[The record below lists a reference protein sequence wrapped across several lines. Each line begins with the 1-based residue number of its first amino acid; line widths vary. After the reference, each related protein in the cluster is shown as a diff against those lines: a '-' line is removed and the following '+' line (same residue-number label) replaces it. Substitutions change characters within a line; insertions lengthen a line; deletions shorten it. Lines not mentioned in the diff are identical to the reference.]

1 MSEDRGDGRV
11 ESGRRTRVS
20 IEDGDFH
27 VDGRP
32 TCEGRTFDGVDVEG
46 LLFNARMVQ
55 ALFDDDNPETVERW
69 VYPDTDEWDAERNVS
84 EFVDALPGYR
94 EYGLHAVTINLQCG
108 SPEGY
113 SEEQPWIVSAYEP
126 DGTLKAEW
134 TDRLRRV
141 LDAAEDLGMV
151 VILGLF
157 YFGADGHLGDEA
169 AVESAVDN
177 AVEWLH
183 DEGYR
188 NVVIEVNNECDINY
202 DHEILRPERVPELIE
217 RVRSHERDGYSYPVG
232 TSFSGG
238 TVPTDGV
245 VAASDVVLVHGNGV
259 DDPDRIRE
267 LVEETRDLPSYDGQP
282 VVFNEDDHFG
292 FDEADNNLRAAIE
305 CGASWGYFD
314 PGEGDYE
321 HGFQSVPVE
330 WGLSTERKR
339 AFFETVAEITG
350 VDE

>member
-1 MSEDRGDGRV
+1 MSEDEGDGRT

-32 TCEGRTFDGVDVEG
+32 TCEGRTFEGIDVEG
-46 LLFNARMVQ
+46 LLFNSRMIQ
-55 ALFDDDNPETVERW
+55 ALFDDDNPETRDRW
-69 VYPDTDEWDAERNVS
+69 AYPDTGEWDPERNVS
-84 EFVDALPGYR
+84 EFVDALSTYR
-94 EYGLHAVTINLQCG
+94 EYGLRAVTVNLQCG

-113 SEEQPWIVSAYEP
+113 SDEQPWVVSAYEP
-126 DGTLKAEW
+126 DGTLKSGW
-134 TDRLRRV
+134 TDRLQRV
-141 LDAAEDLGMV
+141 LDAADDLGMV

-157 YFGADGHLGDEA
+157 YFGQDDHLRDEA
-169 AVESAVDN
+169 AVEAAVDN

-188 NVVIEVNNECDINY
+188 NVVVEVNNECDINY
-202 DHEILRPERVPELIE
+202 DHDILGTERVPELIE

-232 TSFSGG
+232 TSVSGG
-238 TVPTDGV
+238 TVPTDDV

-259 DDPDRIRE
+259 DNPDRIRE
-267 LVEETRDLPSYDGQP
+267 LVGETRDLPGYDGQP
-282 VVFNEDDHFG
+282 IVFNEDDHFA
-292 FDEADNNLRAAIE
+292 FDAADNNLRAAIE
-305 CGASWGYFD
+305 SGASWGYFD

-321 HGFQSVPVE
+321 HGFQSVPVN
-330 WGLSTERKR
+330 WTLSTGRKR

-350 VDE
+350 ADE